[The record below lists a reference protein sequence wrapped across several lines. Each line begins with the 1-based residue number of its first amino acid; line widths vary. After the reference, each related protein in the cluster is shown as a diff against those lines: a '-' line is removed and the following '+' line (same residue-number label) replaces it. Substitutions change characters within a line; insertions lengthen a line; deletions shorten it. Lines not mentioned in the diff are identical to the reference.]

1 MREFIWKRDVNYFWE
16 KTLAKI
22 SSPLVIWLV
31 NTPITPNMVTVFNM
45 VINIPFILFLC
56 VTRHFYML
64 AVAIQLYAL
73 LDIVDGSLARN
84 KNMKSELGRK
94 LDIITDYIYYIVVN
108 IAVGYAVQIP
118 LLQAFALVLIH
129 MIYAGIATY
138 YIVPH
143 IRKMPDFKHTPLK
156 SWFAE
161 RGILFGMDAI
171 LQCLITSVLLLTP
184 FRKMIFVICP
194 ILWVVDLVY
203 RLYEL
208 LIFNKVQRES

>member
-1 MREFIWKRDVNYFWE
+1 
-16 KTLAKI
+16 
-22 SSPLVIWLV
+22 
-31 NTPITPNMVTVFNM
+31 
-45 VINIPFILFLC
+45 
-56 VTRHFYML
+56 
-64 AVAIQLYAL
+64 
-73 LDIVDGSLARN
+73 
-84 KNMKSELGRK
+84 
-94 LDIITDYIYYIVVN
+94 
-108 IAVGYAVQIP
+108 VGYAVQIP

>member
-1 MREFIWKRDVNYFWE
+1 
-16 KTLAKI
+16 
-22 SSPLVIWLV
+22 
-31 NTPITPNMVTVFNM
+31 
-45 VINIPFILFLC
+45 
-56 VTRHFYML
+56 ML

-171 LQCLITSVLLLTP
+171 SQCLITSVLLLTP

-194 ILWVVDLVY
+194 ILWVMDLVY

-208 LIFNKVQRES
+208 LIFNKVQRDS